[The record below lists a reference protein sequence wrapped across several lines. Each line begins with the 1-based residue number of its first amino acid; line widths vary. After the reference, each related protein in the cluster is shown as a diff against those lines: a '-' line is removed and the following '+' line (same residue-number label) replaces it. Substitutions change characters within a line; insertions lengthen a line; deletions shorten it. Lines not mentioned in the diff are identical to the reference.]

1 MFASD
6 ALASSAYI
14 GLVDVRAAKQEE
26 WNASRPRSKPSRS
39 AVYGETRHIGSGG
52 LLAEQS

>member
-6 ALASSAYI
+6 ELASSAYI
-14 GLVDVRAAKQEE
+14 GLVVVRAAKQEE